1 MADACA
7 AAGLDVPVLDHE
19 TRAAIDVHLPSYG
32 TSQNP
37 VDSTAQGVHKVGY
50 AEFARLVAQSPLI
63 DGVIV
68 VVTARRSAFLENDLP
83 KLKDLARESTKPVFM
98 WTYTLPSERSVE
110 ILNEAGYPLFIGAQ
124 SCARAMRAMVDYRAT
139 REHLLRTI
147 DIKTPRGPERAKVRA
162 MLAESDSVLCE
173 YRARP
178 LLSAYGIG
186 TENAGQLVHSSDEA
200 IAAARAV
207 GGPVALKVQSP
218 DIPHK
223 TEAGAVALNLAGA
236 ETVRA
241 AYDRVLAAAKRYA
254 AVARIDGVLVQ
265 PMAPP
270 GREVLLGV
278 SRDLTWGLLLMVG
291 LGGVLVEVL
300 ADVALTPV
308 PLDQAG
314 ARALIGRLKGAQV
327 FESYRGL
334 PPADTAA
341 LADLMVRLSQFAADH
356 ADDIAAIDLNP
367 VIVHARGDGVWVVD
381 ALIVKRDIQSTD
393 RRGAAG

>member
-1 MADACA
+1 MQIGVFTVLFQDLSLEQALDRAVASGVA
-7 AAGLDVPVLDHE
+7 AVEVGTGGYPGNHHCPLEALLVSQERRQDYLGALGRRGLRLSALSCQHE
-19 TRAAIDVHLPSYG
+19 
-32 TSQNP
+32 
-37 VDSTAQGVHKVGY
+37 
-50 AEFARLVAQSPLI
+50 PLHP
-63 DGVIV
+63 D
-68 VVTARRSAFLENDLP
+68 
-83 KLKDLARESTKPVFM
+83 KDLARASTKPVFM

-139 REHLLRTI
+139 REHLLRAI

-162 MLAESDSVLCE
+162 MLADAGSVLCE

-178 LLSAYGIG
+178 LLLAYGIG

-200 IAAARAV
+200 IAAAQAV
-207 GGPVALKVQSP
+207 GGPVALKVQSA

-223 TEAGAVALNLAGA
+223 TEAGAVALSLAGA
-236 ETVRA
+236 ETVSVS
-241 AYDRVLAAAKRYA
+241 YNRVLAAAKRYA
-254 AVARIDGVLVQ
+254 AAARIDGVLVQ

-278 SRDLTWGLLLMVG
+278 SRDPTWGLLLMVG

-308 PLDQAG
+308 PFDQAG

-341 LADLMVRLSQFAADH
+341 LADLMVRLSQFATDH

-367 VIVHARGDGVWVVD
+367 VIVHARGDGVSVVD
-381 ALIVKRDIQSTD
+381 ALIVKRDIRTME
-393 RRGAAG
+393 RRGAAE